1 MEILLV
7 MCAGVLVGAKL
18 FPRKYAKLN
27 ERLQAGCTVLLIF
40 AMGVMLGR
48 RENFLRELAQL
59 GWKSL
64 VLCLLPVA
72 GSVALVYWL
81 TRSMAREKRR
91 QDAERRAAAGAEED
105 AP

>member
-1 MEILLV
+1 MQAFWWAQS
-7 MCAGVLVGAKL
+7 CFRAKL
-18 FPRKYAKLN
+18 RDCQN
-27 ERLQAGCTVLLIF
+27 ISRTN
-40 AMGVMLGR
+40 
-48 RENFLRELAQL
+48 REFVENGANLFHVRFHFLRELAQL

>member
-40 AMGVMLGR
+40 SMGVMLGR

-64 VLCLLPVA
+64 VLCLHPVD
-72 GSVALVYWL
+72 G
-81 TRSMAREKRR
+81 
-91 QDAERRAAAGAEED
+91 
-105 AP
+105 